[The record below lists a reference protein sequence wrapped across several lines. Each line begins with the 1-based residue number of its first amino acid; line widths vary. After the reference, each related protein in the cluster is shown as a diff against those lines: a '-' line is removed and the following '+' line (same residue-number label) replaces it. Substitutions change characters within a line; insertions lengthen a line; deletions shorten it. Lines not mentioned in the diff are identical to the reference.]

1 VEPKGRTFGG
11 RYELCTLIATGG
23 MGQVWQARDL
33 LLNRD
38 VAVKVL
44 RSEYTGDATFLARF
58 RAEAQLSAGL
68 VHPHI
73 ATLFDYGEVQPAD
86 GGEHL
91 AYLVME
97 LVRGESLSRLLSR
110 EGRLPV
116 GRTLDIL
123 RQSAAGL
130 AAAHQAGVV
139 HRDVKPGNVLL
150 GADGRVAITDF
161 GVAMS
166 AASVPLTQTGQVI
179 GTPYYLSPEQAQGG
193 RATPASDVYALGVVG
208 YECLAGRRP
217 FDAETSVQVVLAQIH
232 DAPPPLPDDVPRPV
246 RRLVERAL
254 VKDPAARFPDGA
266 AFRNAIEDVLSGHP
280 PAGAG
285 PDARTSV
292 RPDASTSAR
301 RDTRTRV
308 LPVVGPTRPRGT
320 AELPPAHLRAA
331 GAAAGPAAPAA
342 GAHRQPDGDPS
353 PAGRRRLLV
362 PLLALLAVA
371 AVVLGAAQ
379 FLGGAPSTAGSSAA
393 TGASAA
399 TTPATTTAAPT
410 TTAAVALVSVPAGD
424 YVGRPVGEVQ
434 AELTALGLQVSLQ
447 GQQTADVPD
456 GQVTALDRDGRLT
469 RGTAVT
475 VSYAVAPP
483 PTTTAP
489 PPPPAT
495 DPGST
500 TVRATTSGHGGDA
513 GSGGS
518 SDKTKGKGDGKGNGK
533 GKGKP

>member
-11 RYELCTLIATGG
+11 RYELSALIATGG

-86 GGEHL
+86 GGGEHL

-130 AAAHQAGVV
+130 AAAHSAGVV

-254 VKDPAARFPDGA
+254 VKDPAARFADGA
-266 AFRNAIEDVLSGHP
+266 AFRNAIEDVIAGRP

-285 PDARTSV
+285 RDASTSV
-292 RPDASTSAR
+292 RPDGSTRVR

-308 LPVVGPTRPRGT
+308 LPVAGPTRARGT
-320 AELPPAHLRAA
+320 AVRLPA
-331 GAAAGPAAPAA
+331 
-342 GAHRQPDGDPS
+342 DPS
-353 PAGRRRLLV
+353 RAGRHRLLV

-379 FLGGAPSTAGSSAA
+379 LLGGGPSTAGSSAA
-393 TGASAA
+393 TGGSAA
-399 TTPATTTAAPT
+399 TAPATTTPAPT
-410 TTAAVALVSVPAGD
+410 TTPAVQLVTVPAGD
-424 YVGRPVGEVQ
+424 YVGRPVGDVQ
-434 AELTALGLQVSLQ
+434 AALTAIGLQVSLHA
-447 GQQTADVPD
+447 QQTADVPD
-456 GQVTALDRDGRLT
+456 GQVTALDHDGRLT
-469 RGTAVT
+469 PGTVVT

-483 PTTTAP
+483 ATTTAP
-489 PPPPAT
+489 APAPAT
-495 DPGST
+495 DPGSA
-500 TVRATTSGHGGDA
+500 TVRATTSGGGDA

-518 SDKTKGKGDGKGNGK
+518 SDRTKRNGGGKGNGK
-533 GKGKP
+533 GKGNP